1 MSGKSDYISIGS
13 PACSQTWLIWIVAF
27 KKAFPHE
34 PSLPTLQILYTH
46 TMSESKAFPTLTPV
60 QFSPNLLDSLDKST
74 DSTVTRQQRQS
85 QAISAQVGKQLDEL
99 LSEKAEKLDKTIESK
114 LLAPES
120 DKQKLQ
126 GSPELNAKLDS
137 IYNTLKQSAEA
148 KVAKSPSV
156 LAAEK
161 AVSQCLLKN
170 KGTPLNCWDEVQS
183 FKKLAGNP

>member
-1 MSGKSDYISIGS
+1 
-13 PACSQTWLIWIVAF
+13 
-27 KKAFPHE
+27 
-34 PSLPTLQILYTH
+34 
-46 TMSESKAFPTLTPV
+46 MSESKAFPSLTPI
-60 QFSPNLLDSLDKST
+60 QFSPNLIDSLDKST
-74 DSTVTRQQRQS
+74 DSTVTRQQRQA

-99 LSEKAEKLDKTIESK
+99 LSEKADKLDKAIDAK

-120 DKQKLQ
+120 DKDKQKLA

-148 KVAKSPSV
+148 KIAKPPSV

-161 AVSQCLLKN
+161 IVTECLLKN
-170 KGTPLNCWDEVQS
+170 KGTPLNCWDEVQN